1 MVRTAHSTDARAYV
15 SAKGSKRKVGSRMS
29 APGSALGGRRALTG
43 TWSKSLRTPI
53 LWGVAVG
60 VLQAG
65 SPVGLWWLDP
75 ALVWALSLVII
86 ASIYVGFA
94 VADGRPIVIAV
105 EVGVAS
111 SFVIL
116 AAIAITSSPWLVVIG
131 LVGHG
136 IKDLWQH
143 RTQFVANTRW
153 WPPFC
158 LVVDLVCAAI
168 IAVLILTGVDLSG

>member
-1 MVRTAHSTDARAYV
+1 
-15 SAKGSKRKVGSRMS
+15 MS
-29 APGSALGGRRALTG
+29 APGSALNGQSARTA
-43 TWSKSLRTPI
+43 TWTKSLRTPI
-53 LWGVAVG
+53 LWGIAVG

-75 ALVWALSLVII
+75 AMVWALSLVII

-116 AAIAITSSPWLVVIG
+116 AASAIASSPWLVVVG

-158 LVVDLVCAAI
+158 LVVDLVAAAI
-168 IAVLILTGVDLSG
+168 IAVLLLTGVDFNG

>member
-1 MVRTAHSTDARAYV
+1 
-15 SAKGSKRKVGSRMS
+15 MS
-29 APGSALGGRRALTG
+29 EPGSVLGGQHALTA
-43 TWSKSLRTPI
+43 TWTKSLRTPI

-60 VLQAG
+60 ILQAG
-65 SPVGLWWLDP
+65 SPLGLWWLDP
-75 ALVWALSLVII
+75 VLVWAISLVAI

-116 AAIAITSSPWLVVIG
+116 AAIGITSSPWLVVIG

-158 LVVDLVCAAI
+158 LVVDVVCAAI
-168 IAVLILTGVDLSG
+168 IAVLILTGVDLNG

>member
-1 MVRTAHSTDARAYV
+1 MILREDGGGMTAS
-15 SAKGSKRKVGSRMS
+15 GN
-29 APGSALGGRRALTG
+29 ALGDRHAPTA
-43 TWSKSLRTPI
+43 TWTSSLRTPI

-60 VLQAG
+60 ILQAG
-65 SPVGLWWLDP
+65 SPVGLWWLDQ
-75 ALVWALSLVII
+75 ATVWAISLVII
-86 ASIYVGFA
+86 ASIYIGFA

-111 SFVIL
+111 SFIIL
-116 AAIAITSSPWLVVIG
+116 ALIAITSSPWLVVIG

-158 LVVDLVCAAI
+158 LVVDFVCAAI
-168 IAVLILTGVDLSG
+168 IAVLILTGVDLNG

>member
-1 MVRTAHSTDARAYV
+1 MST
-15 SAKGSKRKVGSRMS
+15 
-29 APGSALGGRRALTG
+29 PGSELGGQRETATRTR
-43 TWSKSLRTPI
+43 SLRTPI

-60 VLQAG
+60 ILQAG

-75 ALVWALSLVII
+75 VLVWAISLVVI

-105 EVGVAS
+105 EVGVAL

-116 AAIAITSSPWLVVIG
+116 AAIGITSSPWLVVIG
-131 LVGHG
+131 LAGHG
-136 IKDLWQH
+136 LKDLWQH
-143 RTQFVANTRW
+143 RTQFVSTTRW

-158 LVVDLVCAAI
+158 LVVDFVCAAI
-168 IAVLILTGVDLSG
+168 IAALLLTGVDFNG

>member
-1 MVRTAHSTDARAYV
+1 MSTLR
-15 SAKGSKRKVGSRMS
+15 
-29 APGSALGGRRALTG
+29 SALGGQRAPTA
-43 TWSKSLRTPI
+43 TWTKSLRTPI

-60 VLQAG
+60 ILQAG

-75 ALVWALSLVII
+75 TLVWALSLVII

-105 EVGVAS
+105 EVGVTFG
-111 SFVIL
+111 FVIL
-116 AAIAITSSPWLVVIG
+116 AAIGITSSPWIVVIG

-136 IKDLWQH
+136 LKDLWQH

-158 LVVDLVCAAI
+158 LVVDFVCAAI
-168 IAVLILTGVDLSG
+168 IAVLILTGVDLNG